1 MKRFFGGFTAFF
13 VGLYCAG
20 DVVCYGGAPRVA
32 DTPQVVSNTF
42 TLGGGC
48 SSNTCSGSRYVVG
61 TPVSTRYAGQGY
73 VQTGYVSPRN
83 YGQTATYQTQNY
95 RQPTSYQRVNYSGV
109 PRYTDGSNGNS
120 RTMTYQ
126 QSRNSGNGSV
136 SGAYAYNKGGSGY
149 VGMNLDVNLLNWTN
163 KYKATPEEAV
173 VNLMADHDD
182 YKFKPLI
189 GGHFVA
195 GYRFS
200 PGWRADAEFGFTS
213 EFEDSDNGI
222 SFKLSIPYVT
232 ANVYHDFVNGLYLGI
247 GGGAAFPTI
256 SMEWENF
263 TANGSSKTGV
273 APMGAAMLG
282 YAYYLSESLIFDVR
296 YRFAGLFGN
305 TKIKRGANYQADDEH
320 PPLES
325 LETKVGFIMD
335 NSISIGL
342 KYEF

>member
-13 VGLYCAG
+13 VGLYCVG
-20 DVVCYGGAPRVA
+20 DVACYGGAPRVA
-32 DTPQVVSNTF
+32 GTPQVVSNTF

-48 SSNTCSGSRYVVG
+48 SSNTCSGSRYVTG
-61 TPVSTRYAGQGY
+61 TPVSTRYNGQGY
-73 VQTGYVSPRN
+73 VQAGYVSPQN
-83 YGQTATYQTQNY
+83 YGQTTTYQQQNY
-95 RQPTSYQRVNYSGV
+95 RQPTTYQRVNYAGT
-109 PRYTDGSNGNS
+109 PRYADGTNGNT

-126 QSRNSGNGSV
+126 QSRDGGRGAV
-136 SGAYAYNKGGSGY
+136 SGSYTYNKSGSGY

-163 KYKATPEEAV
+163 KYKATPEGAV
-173 VNLMADHDD
+173 VNMMADHDD

-195 GYRFS
+195 GYRFN
-200 PGWRADAEFGFTS
+200 PDWRADAEFGFTS
-213 EFEDSDNGI
+213 EYEDSDNGI
-222 SFKLSIPYVT
+222 TFKMSVPYVT
-232 ANVYHDFVNGLYLGI
+232 ANIYHDFVNGLYLGI

-263 TANGSSKTGV
+263 RANDSSKTGV

-282 YAYYLSESLIFDVR
+282 YSYYLSESLIFDVR

-305 TKIKRGANYQADDEH
+305 TKIKRHTVFQAPQH
-320 PPLES
+320 APLES

>member
-13 VGLYCAG
+13 VGLWCAG
-20 DVVCYGGAPRVA
+20 DVVCYGAAPRI
-32 DTPQVVSNTF
+32 
-42 TLGGGC
+42 
-48 SSNTCSGSRYVVG
+48 
-61 TPVSTRYAGQGY
+61 
-73 VQTGYVSPRN
+73 VSPQSYN
-83 YGQTATYQTQNY
+83 QTANYQRTNY
-95 RQPTSYQRVNYSGV
+95 RQPTSYQRVNYSAA
-109 PRYTDGSNGNS
+109 PRYADGSSTNS

-126 QSRNSGNGSV
+126 QSSRDGGRGAV

-163 KYKATPEEAV
+163 KYKATPEGAV
-173 VNLMADHDD
+173 VNMMADHDD

-213 EFEDSDNGI
+213 EYEDSDNGI

-247 GGGAAFPTI
+247 GGGVAFPTI

-282 YAYYLSESLIFDVR
+282 YTYYLSESLIFDVR

-305 TKIKRGANYQADDEH
+305 TTIKRGANYQADDEH

-325 LETKVGFIMD
+325 LETEVRGYKNWGFIMD